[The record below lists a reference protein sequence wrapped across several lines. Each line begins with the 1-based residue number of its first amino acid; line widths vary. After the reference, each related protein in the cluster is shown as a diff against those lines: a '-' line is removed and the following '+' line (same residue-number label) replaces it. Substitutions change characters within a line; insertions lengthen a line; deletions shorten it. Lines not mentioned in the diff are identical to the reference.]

1 MLPIKTKDGIKGRHI
16 EVEEEE
22 EEEEEDDAEEGKEEQ
37 EEEED
42 GEETD
47 KVKMIYF
54 FTIMFIKRKRPYE
67 K

>member
-22 EEEEEDDAEEGKEEQ
+22 EEEDAEEGKEEQ

-54 FTIMFIKRKRPYE
+54 FTIMFKSKRTYE